1 MTSWAPSHIVA
12 PHYILACMSH
22 TQIPARLGPHAPPYE
37 RRIDEEVKQH
47 EVSGVSSDTWQLFSD
62 YIFA

>member
-37 RRIDEEVKQH
+37 RRIDEEVKRICSLKKVAMCRMTHQTPR
-47 EVSGVSSDTWQLFSD
+47 V
-62 YIFA
+62 A